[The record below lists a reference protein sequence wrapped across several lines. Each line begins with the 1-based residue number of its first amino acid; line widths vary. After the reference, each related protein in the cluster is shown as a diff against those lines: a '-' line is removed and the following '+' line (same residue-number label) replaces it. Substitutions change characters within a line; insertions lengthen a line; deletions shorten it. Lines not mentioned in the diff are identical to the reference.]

1 MKLLTGGVHDQAGRC
16 RKSSARSACVG
27 TLLAVLLASCATTPR
42 TATNFCRV
50 LADRLDGITQT
61 PTSSAQVQ
69 ELIGHYDRL
78 VEVAP
83 IEVEDDL
90 ATIRNLF
97 VLASEVDVTD
107 AASVQAV
114 ADASYAAERAADDA
128 GVYVGATCGV
138 DLSNG
143 FAVQAPTPTPETI
156 PATTP

>member
-1 MKLLTGGVHDQAGRC
+1 
-16 RKSSARSACVG
+16 
-27 TLLAVLLASCATTPR
+27 
-42 TATNFCRV
+42 V

-107 AASVQAV
+107 AASVQA
-114 ADASYAAERAADDA
+114 AAERAADDA

-143 FAVQAPTPTPETI
+143 FAVQAPTPTPETM